1 MKNTATRWFLF
12 ILILMQ
18 GAASF
23 AQDHM
28 YSQFFNSPLYLN
40 PALTGQFKGDLRM
53 NLIYRNQ
60 YSTVPGNLSY
70 VSASIDYNVPRF
82 GGGIGLLVTRSS
94 EGTAYLDKTNIS
106 GLYSYSVG
114 SEDFVLSFGL
124 QAGITNQT
132 LNYSKLVFGDQIDP
146 TLGIVSG
153 SSASAGSLPFNNK
166 FYFDSGLGTNLA
178 VGDFN
183 MGAALQHIN
192 QPNESFTGTPYKL
205 PMRVNAHISY
215 RADLDRFENMD
226 DDEKS
231 YLIPSVVFYKQ
242 TTAESYSVGMQYKRK
257 SINVGLWYRS
267 GDNTGPSSVVIS
279 LIFDLFINRDGGEKL
294 RFGVSHDAPVSGPS
308 YGNTAGTQ
316 EGSIGYET
324 TLPGRNEPSQR
335 FEGARRCYEFY

>member
-1 MKNTATRWFLF
+1 MKNLATKWFML
-12 ILILMQ
+12 IMILMTSLK
-18 GAASF
+18 SF

-40 PALTGQFKGDLRM
+40 PALTGQFKADLRM

-60 YSTVPGNLSY
+60 YTTVPGNLSY
-70 VSASIDYNVPRF
+70 LSASIDYNVPKF

-106 GLYSYSVG
+106 GLYAYSVG

-124 QAGITNQT
+124 QAGVTNQT

-146 TLGIVSG
+146 SLGIVSG
-153 SSASAGSLPFNNK
+153 SSAAAGSLPFNNK
-166 FYFDSGLGTNLA
+166 FYFDSGVGTNLA
-178 VGDFN
+178 AGNFN
-183 MGAALQHIN
+183 IGAALQHIN
-192 QPNESFTGTPYKL
+192 KPNESFTGTPYKL
-205 PMRVNAHISY
+205 PMRVNAHLSY
-215 RADLDRFENMD
+215 RADLDPFENMD

-242 TTAESYSVGMQYKRK
+242 STAESYSIGMQYKRR

-267 GDNTGPSSVVIS
+267 GDNTGPSAIVVS
-279 LIFDLFINRDGGEKL
+279 LIFDLFINRDGAEKL
-294 RFGVSHDAPVSGPS
+294 RFGVSHDASVSGPS
-308 YGNTAGTQ
+308 YSGTSGTQ

-324 TLPGRNEPSQR
+324 TLPSQSDKSDR

>member
-1 MKNTATRWFLF
+1 MKHLVRAFFLF
-12 ILILMQ
+12 LIISLRSLP
-18 GAASF
+18 GF

-40 PALTGQFKGDLRM
+40 PSLTGQFEGDLRM

-60 YSTVPGNLSY
+60 WTSVPGPLSY
-70 VSASIDYNVPRF
+70 LSASIDYNVPRF

-94 EGTAYLDKTNIS
+94 EGTAYLDNTNIS
-106 GLYSYSVG
+106 ALYSYSVG

-124 QAGITNQT
+124 QAGITNRVI
-132 LNYSKLVFGDQIDP
+132 NYGKLVFGDQIDP

-153 SSASAGSLPFNNK
+153 SSAGASALPFNNK
-166 FYFDSGLGTNLA
+166 FYFDSGFGTNLV

-183 MGAALQHIN
+183 IGVALQHLN
-192 QPNESFTGTPYKL
+192 QPNESFTGTPAKL
-205 PMRVNAHISY
+205 PVRTNANISY
-215 RADLDRFENMD
+215 RMDLNAYDNMD

-242 TTAESYSVGMQYKRK
+242 SNAESYSLGMQYKHK
-257 SINVGLWYRS
+257 SVNVGLWYRS
-267 GDNTGPSSVVIS
+267 GNETGPSAVVVS

-294 RFGVSHDAPVSGPS
+294 RFGVSHDAPTSGLTYS
-308 YGNTAGTQ
+308 GTSGTQ

-324 TLPGRNEPSQR
+324 TLPSHDNTPR
-335 FEGARRCYEFY
+335 FEGAHRCYEFY